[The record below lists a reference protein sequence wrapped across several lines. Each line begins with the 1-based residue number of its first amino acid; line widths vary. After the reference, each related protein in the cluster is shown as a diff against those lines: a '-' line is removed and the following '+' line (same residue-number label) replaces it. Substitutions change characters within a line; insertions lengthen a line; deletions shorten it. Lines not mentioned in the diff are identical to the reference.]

1 MNNDDH
7 HLVLLYEN
15 MKTGD
20 RVSKVIILRDGRI
33 LLLQKN
39 GNMRWELPGGH
50 VLPKE
55 KMSQGACREVR
66 EETGIRMDKN
76 FLHKIRTDSDN
87 NNKINI
93 YRYSEPVKLKIK
105 LSDEHVNYKWVAKE
119 QLDDYNLSKS
129 TNHLAIISSYDM

>member
-20 RVSKVIILRDGRI
+20 RVSKVIILRDGRV

-93 YRYSEPVKLKIK
+93 YRYSEPVKTQNKI
-105 LSDEHVNYKWVAKE
+105 E
-119 QLDDYNLSKS
+119 
-129 TNHLAIISSYDM
+129 